1 MVQAYKKSVKHI
13 LGELPFTAELYWQ
26 FRQQGKPLSKSSSLK
41 SIEQWLPEWCSQA
54 EICTCASAPWQK
66 DCPVCDLALLD

>member
-26 FRQQGKPLSKSSSLK
+26 LRQQGKPLSKSISLK
-41 SIEQWLPEWCSQA
+41 SIEKWLPEWR
-54 EICTCASAPWQK
+54 
-66 DCPVCDLALLD
+66 CPG